1 MYAKFGGLGI
11 HNCLLHARVV
21 TLRAETKNVHEM
33 LSYRTIA
40 TTEQA
45 LALMVGYVCLSLAT
59 EGLQSTYIRLCLCHS
74 SDAVRT

>member
-21 TLRAETKNVHEM
+21 KLRAETKNTTES
-33 LSYRTIA
+33 LAYRTIA

-45 LALMVGYVCLSLAT
+45 EGLQVCSMSLAT
-59 EGLQSTYIRLCLCHS
+59 EHEHS
-74 SDAVRT
+74 KHAQQTLMPLDCK